1 MTLQPS
7 TPVQSA
13 LACDSTLLLLF
24 LSLFFAFA
32 PYLSSPLRDSY
43 LHSKNTAA
51 IAASSCDGPV
61 RRSRG
66 CSCVSKAAQAVE
78 PGGDRG
84 PWTSAFVTGTC

>member
-13 LACDSTLLLLF
+13 LACDLTLLLLF

-32 PYLSSPLRDSY
+32 PYLSSPLRGSY

-61 RRSRG
+61 DR
-66 CSCVSKAAQAVE
+66 SCVSKAAQAVE